1 MSNSIKLPLVKLSY
15 SGRSQIADA
24 DSILATLSEMLE
36 DLDDG
41 EVVSLKRV
49 DLTTAQYEA
58 LPEFEGW

>member
-15 SGRSQIADA
+15 SGRSYIADA